1 MVGKKMLYIQQ
12 KLMLLILIITV
23 VFSHPNYVESID
35 AENVP
40 DQVPSPAPP
49 VTKYVA
55 VADDYFNDAVFI
67 GDSRTEGFKMLSGP
81 LNAVYLTSIGLKV
94 DTVAVEALSEV
105 PFKKV
110 FIMLGINELGW
121 VYSELFI
128 EKYGEL
134 IDNIKKIEPQAQIYI
149 QSILPV
155 SRERSES
162 DSIYNNENINKYNE
176 LIQQMA
182 VNKNI
187 FYLNVAECVTDEEG
201 YLYSDASTDGI
212 HLNKKYCDQWFEY
225 IKTHVVFE
233 Q

>member
-1 MVGKKMLYIQQ
+1 MLYIQQ
-12 KLMLLILIITV
+12 KFILLILIITMV
-23 VFSHPNYVESID
+23 LSHLNYVESKD
-35 AENVP
+35 PENVP
-40 DQVPSPAPP
+40 DKIPSPAPP

-67 GDSRTEGFKMLSGP
+67 GDSRTEGFKMQSGP
-81 LNAVYLTSIGLKV
+81 QNAVYLTSIGLKV
-94 DTVAVEALSEV
+94 DTVAVDALREV
-105 PFKKV
+105 PFKKA

-134 IDNIKKIEPQAQIYI
+134 IDNIKKIEPQAQIYV

-162 DSIYNNENINKYNE
+162 DSIYNNENISKYNE

-182 VNKNI
+182 ADKDI
-187 FYLNVAECVTDEEG
+187 FYLNVAECVTNEEG
-201 YLYSDASTDGI
+201 YLYSDASTDGV
-212 HLNKKYCDQWFEY
+212 HLNKKYCDKWIEY
-225 IKTHVVFE
+225 IKTHVKFE
-233 Q
+233 K

>member
-1 MVGKKMLYIQQ
+1 MLYIQQ
-12 KLMLLILIITV
+12 KVMLLILIIAV
-23 VFSHPNYVESID
+23 MFNHPNNEDNIGGET
-35 AENVP
+35 AP
-40 DQVPSPAPP
+40 DPAPSSIPAVSIEIP
-49 VTKYVA
+49 VREVSA
-55 VADDYFNDAVFI
+55 SDDYFNDAVFI

-94 DTVAVEALSEV
+94 DTVAVETLREV
-105 PFKKV
+105 PFEKV

-155 SRERSES
+155 SKERSES

-182 VNKNI
+182 ADKNI

-225 IKTHVVFE
+225 IKTHVVFK